1 MKEFF
6 KWLGVNEKI
15 AKVLVWVLILMAFL
29 IMTNAMLE
37 SIGAP
42 YYKLTIENLS
52 NIKYNELLNYLFA
65 WIMTVLNF
73 LTIVLLVFRVKDF
86 TKLFKYSLVYLVLNI
101 IFVAFFG
108 YATSQA
114 FIAIF
119 ILLFCFFYSGKNWK
133 YIFYGLGSLILNT
146 DVQYLSYIYKIQFI
160 DYTICSSVQRL
171 VLSLDFYLIMSL
183 IILMKEL
190 FFKKRRDK

>member
-15 AKVLVWVLILMAFL
+15 AKVVIWILILMAFL

-42 YYKLTIENLS
+42 YYKITIENLS
-52 NIKYNELLNYLFA
+52 NIKYSKILDYLCA
-65 WIMTVLNF
+65 WLMTALNF
-73 LTIVLLVFRVKDF
+73 LSIVLLVFRVKE
-86 TKLFKYSLVYLVLNI
+86 TKKILKYVLLYMVLNYLVMKI
-101 IFVAFFG
+101 AD
-108 YATSQA
+108 YAVLQA
-114 FIAIF
+114 FIAVY

-146 DVQYLSYIYKIQFI
+146 GLQYIWYLYKARFI
-160 DYTICSSVQRL
+160 EYSNITSINKTIMGI
-171 VLSLDFYLIMSL
+171 DFYIIMAL
-183 IILMKEL
+183 VILAKEVFL
-190 FFKKRRDK
+190 NKRRDK